1 VKTWERERERQQLY
15 SRRKPESTPLYQII
29 SSGHEVLAQSW
40 EDAFQSEYGVLRK
53 EVVKAFESYLNCGIL
68 AHGCARASCENK
80 ECQHSELIAFSCK
93 TRSLCPSCAAKQ
105 SVIFAENLVE
115 NVLLPYDHRH
125 CVFTVPKRV
134 RPYFKFNRELMA
146 HLYRTAWESWKEL
159 ALEQYPTGI
168 PAAVEALHSAGDL
181 LAFHPH
187 IHGLF
192 LSGVI
197 MPDGS
202 FQPIEVDQERLQ
214 TLFADKVLL
223 ALLKEGLL
231 AEEDIDNMKSWE
243 HSGFNVFVGDLI
255 DSGDQ
260 KRQLLAA
267 RYLKKC
273 PLSNER
279 LRIIDGSPE
288 TILEYSSYK
297 NEQKSL
303 RTFTP
308 LKFLAEIQQ
317 HIPDSWEQTTR
328 FLGAYSSRSRGAAKE
343 KILLESSDIDFLPLP
358 EPIQKSSAN
367 WARLMKKVFELDPLL
382 CPKCGSQMRIKAFIT
397 NPYEIDR
404 ITKNLGIPNQR
415 APPLLKFVLPAAA

>member
-29 SSGHEVLAQSW
+29 SGVHEALAQSW
-40 EDAFQSEYGVLRK
+40 EEAFESEYGALRK
-53 EVVKAFESYLNCGIL
+53 EVVKAFESYLSCGIL
-68 AHGCARASCENK
+68 AHGCARASCENN

-115 NVLLPYDHRH
+115 NVLLPYEHRH

-134 RPYFKFNRELMA
+134 RAYFKFNRKLMA
-146 HLYRTAWESWKEL
+146 HLYRAAWEAWKEL
-159 ALEQYPTGI
+159 ALEQYPTGM

-192 LSGVI
+192 LAGVV

-202 FQPIEVDQERLQ
+202 YQPIEIEREGLQ
-214 TLFADKVLL
+214 ALFADKVLL
-223 ALLKEGLL
+223 ALLKEGRLT
-231 AEEDIDNMKSWE
+231 EDDIDNMRGWE

-255 DSGDQ
+255 DRTDS
-260 KRQLLAA
+260 KRLLFAA

-279 LRIIDGSPE
+279 LKIIEENPE
-288 TILEYSSYK
+288 TAIEYTSYK
-297 NEQKSL
+297 NEQKSV

-308 LKFLAEIQQ
+308 LKFLAEVSQ
-317 HIPDSWEQTTR
+317 HIPDMWEQTTR

-343 KILLESSDIDFLPLP
+343 KILLESSDIDILPLP
-358 EPIQKSSAN
+358 EPIPKPSAN

-382 CPKCGSQMRIKAFIT
+382 CPKCGSQMQIKAFIT

-404 ITKNLGIPNQR
+404 ISKNLGIPNQR
-415 APPLLKFVLPAAA
+415 APPPLKFVLPIAV

>member
-1 VKTWERERERQQLY
+1 MRAWESQREQKCAY
-15 SRRKPESTPLYQII
+15 VRRKPEETPLYRIV
-29 SSGHEVLAQSW
+29 SSGHEELQCCW
-40 EDAFQSEYGVLRK
+40 EDVYQSEYGVLRS
-53 EVVKAFESYLNCGIL
+53 EVTKAFEAYLNCGIL

-93 TRSLCPSCAAKQ
+93 TRSLCPSCSAKS
-105 SVIFAENLVE
+105 SVLFAENLVE
-115 NVLLPYDHRH
+115 NVLLPYEHRH

-134 RPYFKFNRELMA
+134 RPYFKFNRKLMA
-146 HLYRTAWESWKEL
+146 HLYRAAWESWKEL

-192 LSGVI
+192 LAGVI

-202 FQPIEVDQERLQ
+202 FQPIEIDQDRLQ
-214 TLFADKVLL
+214 AIFADKVLL
-223 ALLKEGLL
+223 ALLAEGLL
-231 AEEDIDNMKSWE
+231 TEEDIDNMKGWE
-243 HSGFNVFVGDLI
+243 HSGFNVFVGDPI
-255 DSGDQ
+255 DSADQ
-260 KRQLLAA
+260 KRLLFAA

-279 LRIIDGSPE
+279 LRIIDGESE
-288 TILEYSSYK
+288 TIIEYTSYK
-297 NEQKSL
+297 NEQRSV

-317 HIPDSWEQTTR
+317 HLPGSWEQTTR
-328 FLGAYSSRSRGAAKE
+328 FLGAYSSRSRGAARE
-343 KILLESSDIDFLPLP
+343 KLLLESSDIDILPLP
-358 EPIQKSSAN
+358 ELIQKPSAN

-382 CPKCGSQMRIKAFIT
+382 CPKCGSSMRIKAFIT
-397 NPYEIDR
+397 NPHEIDR

-415 APPLLKFVLPAAA
+415 APPALKFVLPIAA